1 MNALTRFQRSFR
13 AGTPAAGA
21 GGARGRR
28 IFLKAA
34 GLGIFGVAAQRLQA
48 QVRGHE
54 GPAWFP
60 LEDLYRRIRRLGRE
74 HGDFLKLEDLGRS
87 VQGRP
92 LVAVRLSDWSVSGEH
107 KEHVLLT
114 TLHSGGE
121 RIGPSAMLEVVEWL
135 LSGHPLAR
143 RILARQQ
150 VVCVPIV
157 NPDGYVAGS
166 FHNAHD
172 LDPYNN
178 WTLEGPVQPE
188 KHPEARVIQRLMDE
202 LQPEVHGDMHG
213 SFLEFY
219 GSIHA
224 DTAAAYSNVSLRPYH
239 HEIMRLMNEAALE
252 EGYPADW
259 LEEDSERMF
268 WGPDLDGMREK
279 TWKGRPRVYAAT
291 YCYNRY
297 HSLVTAN
304 ENAWERS
311 ALLRYRRLLQVGNE
325 VWPGE
330 YYPGYPTRVMMGND
344 LHRLTAYGT
353 TAGARRRSRVELW
366 NKLRQLSFGFDWPE
380 VEGMALCVCATSREA
395 ARKWL
400 GDHTL
405 LDMLSRIER
414 HPGMN
419 LEPIR
424 RLVHGH
430 PLDDGKRPA
439 RFLVEGGGAKFYR
452 QDSGPDRL
460 EAGEGGP
467 VRHGICVRL
476 RIPYQNARILD
487 LRLNGHVVDPSET
500 DGFVT
505 WVARGFAHVQV
516 AIPPR
521 RTRAE
526 EIFLVTCEYDPRE
539 RRRQGK
545 VHFAN

>member
-1 MNALTRFQRSFR
+1 MSAVMRFHHRVGAETQV
-13 AGTPAAGA
+13 AGVGSS
-21 GGARGRR
+21 RGRR
-28 IFLKAA
+28 AFLKAA
-34 GLGIFGVAAQRLQA
+34 GLGIFAVAHEHLRA

-54 GPAWFP
+54 GPAWYP
-60 LEDLYRRIRRLGRE
+60 LEDLYRRIRRLGRD

-92 LVAVRLSDWSVSGEH
+92 LIAVRLSDWSIADEH

-114 TLHSGGE
+114 TLHSGRGAD
-121 RIGPSAMLEVVEWL
+121 RSQCHVGTGGVAALRGILGPGGFSPASRSYASPSSIRTGTWPAASTM
-135 LSGHPLAR
+135 PT
-143 RILARQQ
+143 ILT
-150 VVCVPIV
+150 PTT
-157 NPDGYVAGS
+157 AGPWRVRC
-166 FHNAHD
+166 NRK
-172 LDPYNN
+172 
-178 WTLEGPVQPE
+178 
-188 KHPEARVIQRLMDE
+188 KHPEASAVQRLMDD
-202 LQPEVHGDMHG
+202 LQPEVHGDLHG

-268 WGPDLDGMREK
+268 WGPDLDPMREK

-311 ALLRYRRLLQVGNE
+311 ALLRYRRLLEVGNE

-400 GDHTL
+400 GDNTL
-405 LDMLSRIER
+405 LDLLSRIER

-424 RLVHGH
+424 RLVHRH

-460 EAGEGGP
+460 EAGDSGP

-487 LRLNGHVVDPSET
+487 LRLNG
-500 DGFVT
+500 
-505 WVARGFAHVQV
+505 
-516 AIPPR
+516 PR
-521 RTRAE
+521 RGSVPSGR
-526 EIFLVTCEYDPRE
+526 LRHLGGP
-539 RRRQGK
+539 G
-545 VHFAN
+545 VHSCPDRHSSPHDTVGGDLPGDL